1 MLGDKFRLRFEKAG
15 VLRLLSHHDL
25 MRVLERMLRR
35 AGLPFKS
42 TAGFHP
48 GPRVV
53 FAQSLPLGVVGRDEV
68 VELELTE
75 PRDSDDV
82 LRGLNE
88 QAPDGLRFTRA
99 TVVPMKTTAMPRRI
113 VYTLPLPADRTDEV
127 GEACE
132 RLTAQAVVWVERVRP
147 SPKGLNIR
155 PYLRRVLVETAR
167 VTDGCA
173 GQPNPPGPPSLGGKG
188 GDGQTLPGAASASA
202 TSQEASQREHPSP
215 PRGGAGGEVDHNNP
229 PSSQSDHSAPVTTAR
244 NIVRGQWVEEDK
256 AIRARELRRAM
267 TPAEQTLWERLRS
280 NQLDGFHF
288 RRQQVIDG
296 FIADFYCHAAALVV
310 EVDGTSHDD
319 RAGYD
324 ADRDRIFADRE
335 LFVLRVGNDEVI
347 GDLGRVLGLIE
358 STCRQRGGRAGQ
370 PTPPGPPSLGGKG
383 GDAPTDW
390 PRGVSTL
397 AVSREAAEI
406 EHPSPPRGE
415 AGGEVDPANPPSGYP
430 PVATLTLDLWVTSTG
445 TARADELLRL
455 LGADDLLDAGSVL
468 ERTLVELRDE
478 AGAPADPTD
487 TPPDGPADTRPADPA
502 YAARAALDQPA
513 AASGVSAPGDLS
525 VE

>member
-75 PRDSDDV
+75 PRDSDAV
-82 LRGLNE
+82 LTGLNE
-88 QAPDGLRFTRA
+88 QAPDGLRFARA

-113 VYTLPLPADRTDEV
+113 VYTLPLPADRAGGV
-127 GEACE
+127 GEACA
-132 RLTAQAVVWVERVRP
+132 RLAAQAAVWVGRVRP

-155 PYLRRVLVETAR
+155 PYLRGVAVQDNVL
-167 VTDGCA
+167 
-173 GQPNPPGPPSLGGKG
+173 S
-188 GDGQTLPGAASASA
+188 
-202 TSQEASQREHPSP
+202 
-215 PRGGAGGEVDHNNP
+215 
-229 PSSQSDHSAPVTTAR
+229 
-244 NIVRGQWVEEDK
+244 
-256 AIRARELRRAM
+256 
-267 TPAEQTLWERLRS
+267 
-280 NQLDGFHF
+280 
-288 RRQQVIDG
+288 
-296 FIADFYCHAAALVV
+296 
-310 EVDGTSHDD
+310 
-319 RAGYD
+319 
-324 ADRDRIFADRE
+324 
-335 LFVLRVGNDEVI
+335 
-347 GDLGRVLGLIE
+347 
-358 STCRQRGGRAGQ
+358 
-370 PTPPGPPSLGGKG
+370 
-383 GDAPTDW
+383 
-390 PRGVSTL
+390 
-397 AVSREAAEI
+397 
-406 EHPSPPRGE
+406 
-415 AGGEVDPANPPSGYP
+415 
-430 PVATLTLDLWVTSTG
+430 LDLWVTSTG

-455 LGADDLLDAGSVL
+455 LGADDLLDAGCVL

-502 YAARAALDQPA
+502 YAARAAFDQPA
-513 AASGVSAPGDLS
+513 AASGVAAPGDLS